1 MKSTTNCGYWK
12 MQGHTSIPT
21 LRTVHIT
28 KSSTSLFMSSVH
40 NRLVV
45 PQAEFAV
52 SQQSTGPGSPRTSRR
67 YASLFLWGS
76 FLRYG
81 SGSPGGQ
88 NLLWRTRAVIECR
101 LRLTT
106 RRNASIVDATYWNKQ
121 RFGRLAA
128 KTGQSQVGD
137 MAILKERNSSCAPA
151 R

>member
-1 MKSTTNCGYWK
+1 
-12 MQGHTSIPT
+12 MQGHTSIRT
-21 LRTVHIT
+21 LRTVHTT

-45 PQAEFAV
+45 PQAELAV
-52 SQQSTGPGSPRTSRR
+52 SQRSTGPGRPRTSRR
-67 YASLFLWGS
+67 YASLFLRGG

-88 NLLWRTRAVIECR
+88 NLLRRTRAVIECR

-106 RRNASIVDATYWNKQ
+106 RRNICLDLASFEPRVMTNDQLGAD
-121 RFGRLAA
+121 GLAA

-137 MAILKERNSSCAPA
+137 MAMMKEGSSSCAPA
-151 R
+151 RSG